1 VIVWPDRSDFEPAL
15 VIKFG
20 QAPVQL
26 ALCRLLVGDSL
37 LSDFTFCDI
46 IQPLNP
52 EYFQRTG
59 MLKVAGSN
67 GSRKDEAIFPMT
79 DKPPHCTWGNI
90 YPKEKIDI

>member
-1 VIVWPDRSDFEPAL
+1 
-15 VIKFG
+15 
-20 QAPVQL
+20 
-26 ALCRLLVGDSL
+26 
-37 LSDFTFCDI
+37 
-46 IQPLNP
+46 
-52 EYFQRTG
+52 